1 MEKDLN
7 SIITIQE
14 LLKGR
19 NTAFDNSKRIKMVR
33 HKENKATITFYDED
47 SKGSQYVYQGSLYN
61 MYRYDKHL
69 FLKYQ
74 SHQGLDN
81 FKDVEFIVSFIGE
94 MGSESRFVGVYK
106 NCGNKNVDGK
116 TAIFDFQELK
126 EFEILNERVIIDW
139 GESAISW
146 HQWWKNKKEVIR
158 IEKGFDRD
166 NIPPFI
172 RYEDVIL
179 SYDQLKAI
187 FSKQNQEWKSKLEA
201 CNCIYLI
208 LDKSNGKNYVG
219 SMYNKQGIW
228 GRWSIYAETG
238 HGNDIS
244 LIELLKNDPLHA
256 QKYFQWSI
264 LETLPLNIVD
274 SVAIDRESL
283 YKEKFGTRDFGYNNN

>member
-19 NTAFDNSKRIKMVR
+19 NEAFDNSKRIKLVR
-33 HKENKATITFYDED
+33 QKENKAIITFYDED
-47 SKGSQYVYQGSLYN
+47 SKGFQYVYQGSLYN
-61 MYRYDKHL
+61 MYRYDKPL

-74 SHQGLDN
+74 SHQGFDN
-81 FKDVEFIVSFIGE
+81 FKDVEYIVSFIGE

-106 NCGNKNVDGK
+106 NCGCKTVDEK
-116 TAIFDFQELK
+116 TAIFDFQEVK

-146 HQWWKNKKEVIR
+146 HQWWKNEKEVIR
-158 IEKGFDRD
+158 IDKGFTKD
-166 NIPPFI
+166 NVPPFT

-179 SYDQLKAI
+179 SFEQLKAI
-187 FSKQNQEWKSKLEA
+187 FNTQNVEWKSKLEA

-208 LDKSNGKNYVG
+208 LDKSKGKHYVG
-219 SMYNKQGIW
+219 STYNKQGIW
-228 GRWSIYAETG
+228 GRWGVYAETG

-244 LIELLKNDPLHA
+244 LIELLNEDPLYA

-274 SVAIDRESL
+274 AVAIDRESL